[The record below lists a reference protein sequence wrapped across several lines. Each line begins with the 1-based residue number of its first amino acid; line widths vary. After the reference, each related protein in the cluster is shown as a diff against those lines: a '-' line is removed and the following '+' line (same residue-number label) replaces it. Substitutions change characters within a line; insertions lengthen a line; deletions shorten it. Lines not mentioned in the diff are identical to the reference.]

1 MALKLVHGLTSSTLM
16 LLFAS
21 GLGAEYEWAG
31 IFDTPDSVYMWTAQK
46 VEGEYADPAMKLVAL
61 PATGSTAT
69 ELGRL
74 EADGKQALTL
84 ACTEVTFGDTI
95 IPEQNRCYQLKFKQ
109 DAWQSLFMV
118 DTSSV
123 SAVAFFAEHV
133 PTEFESTAHYLKDR
147 EGTDIEPGA
156 ELPEKEEHA
165 EAAPYGD
172 AIGAAILVNL
182 VTLTGVIM
190 LAPGIARLAAAYEVA
205 FKGVVFA
212 FAAGALLSCAFFL
225 LLFEA
230 THLVAEGWTKEV
242 DILWRWGTMIL
253 AGFAFPAVI
262 DNVLATV
269 TGVGHS
275 HAAAAA
281 TASADG
287 AAAANEQAGD
297 QEGKETGVTGVVPN
311 SDGKGQELVTRVR
324 LVGSILIG
332 DFFHNLCDGFF
343 LGAAFKGCGAGFGWG
358 VAAATILHEIPQ
370 ELADYAVLTSEEA
383 ALSPVKA
390 LALNFISGLSVML
403 GAVIILTTEVGN
415 AGTGLLLAFGGGV
428 YLHVGATDCMPH
440 VYNPKLSAAQ
450 RFLCFGAFTL
460 GAVLIGL
467 ILIGH
472 EHCVPEDGPGHHH

>member
-1 MALKLVHGLTSSTLM
+1 
-16 LLFAS
+16 
-21 GLGAEYEWAG
+21 
-31 IFDTPDSVYMWTAQK
+31 
-46 VEGEYADPAMKLVAL
+46 
-61 PATGSTAT
+61 
-69 ELGRL
+69 
-74 EADGKQALTL
+74 
-84 ACTEVTFGDTI
+84 
-95 IPEQNRCYQLKFKQ
+95 
-109 DAWQSLFMV
+109 MV

-262 DNVLATV
+262 DNVLAAV

-275 HAAAAA
+275 HAA
-281 TASADG
+281 G
-287 AAAANEQAGD
+287 AQAGV
-297 QEGKETGVTGVVPN
+297 QEIDVAERKDPAVAWANQVAPSSET
-311 SDGKGQELVTRVR
+311 KRQELVTRVR
-324 LVGSILIG
+324 LVAGVLIG

-370 ELADYAVLTSEEA
+370 ELADYAILTSAEA

-390 LALNFISGLSVML
+390 LVLNFISGLSVML
-403 GAVIILTTEVGN
+403 GAVIILSTEVGN

-428 YLHVGATDCMPH
+428 YLHVGATECMPH
-440 VYNPKLSAAQ
+440 IYNSKLSAAQ
-450 RFLCFGAFTL
+450 RFLCFGAFFL
-460 GAVLIGL
+460 GALLIGL

-472 EHCVPEDGPGHHH
+472 EHCIPDDGSGHHH